1 MNFEVKVHGKFIV
14 AGEHSVLRGSPALVF
29 PFFGKSLR
37 LKFEASKRP
46 LEIRSPQE
54 DQVQLITSGLL
65 DKALAQVEHRKDELQ
80 GILHLENS
88 IPLGAGLGAS
98 AALCVSVSRFLV
110 WKGWLNQER
119 LHEFARELEN
129 VFHGESSGVD
139 IAVAI
144 SEKPLIFER
153 GGKRESFE
161 PRWMP
166 SWALSYCGS
175 RGMTADAILKV
186 KSRLDSEPELGAQI
200 DSEMKNAVW
209 LALRA
214 LSETRDVGVPLLKQS
229 IQKASYCFDAWGLSE
244 GALKIRMNELSS
256 RGALAAKPT
265 GSGAGG
271 FILSLWPETVPPDP
285 DLLKI

>member
-1 MNFEVKVHGKFIV
+1 MSFEVKVHGKFIV
-14 AGEHSVLRGSPALVF
+14 AGEHAVLRGSPALVF
-29 PFFGKSLR
+29 PFFGKSLKLR
-37 LKFEASKRP
+37 FEPSKRP

-54 DQVQLITSGLL
+54 DQIQLITSGLL
-65 DKALAQVEHRKDELQ
+65 EKALAQVEHRKDELQ
-80 GILHLENS
+80 GVLHIENS

-153 GGKRESFE
+153 GGKRETFE

-166 SWALSYCGS
+166 SWALSYSGG
-175 RGMTADAILKV
+175 RGMTADAISKV
-186 KSRLDSEPELGAQI
+186 KTLLDSNPEHGVKI
-200 DSEMKNAVW
+200 DSEMRDAVM
-209 LALRA
+209 LAMRA
-214 LSETRDVGVPLLKQS
+214 LAERRDIGTPLLTQA
-229 IQKASYCFDAWGLSE
+229 IQKASNCFGSWGLSE
-244 GALKIRMNELSS
+244 GALKTRMNDLLK
-256 RGALAAKPT
+256 RGAMAVKPT

-271 FILSLWPETVPPDP
+271 FILSLWPDSVPNHS